1 MPSDYIYNTQN
12 YLEKTQ
18 KHNRKKKQ
26 YTTHTL
32 LSLCS
37 LSQSLLWIIK
47 KINRCSLLSKIVAL
61 LLSLSLSPV
70 LSLNRFS
77 LSPIPAMAF
86 NCFFLS
92 PMIGKAADLCTR
104 WGDAAAPVGACR
116 EPGTLRFGRGH
127 RATGRRIESS
137 VLRARAHAG
146 AETTDNAGKR
156 GSGGSFSWGEVAV

>member
-61 LLSLSLSPV
+61 LLSFSPV

-77 LSPIPAMAF
+77 LSPITAMAF

-104 WGDAAAPVGACR
+104 EGTPLLPSARAGSQGRCGLGGDIVPRADASSRQSCG
-116 EPGTLRFGRGH
+116 PGLTQ
-127 RATGRRIESS
+127 GRRLPTGVS
-137 VLRARAHAG
+137 VEAR
-146 AETTDNAGKR
+146 
-156 GSGGSFSWGEVAV
+156 